1 MSNLTFHLPA
11 SCSQSGSSCPHR
23 FSGYRDGTQ
32 ELGGSGVETT
42 WVHLDSGV
50 LFLEKENEQ
59 NLVHFIR
66 RGEMRAA
73 DSLM

>member
-1 MSNLTFHLPA
+1 M
-11 SCSQSGSSCPHR
+11 
-23 FSGYRDGTQ
+23 Q

-59 NLVHFIR
+59 NLVHFNR